1 MPKANPID
9 PVQNAYEKK
18 MVFADHMKRYKQ
30 AMRAGCYLEAL
41 MIDYAAME
49 DRLRYLLFYLGMLQS
64 PASGAISS
72 RQSATSYKRILDRY
86 MQSGDRNIRH
96 IAGKRNLV
104 RCIFLLAAENKPDQ
118 NDAVQTVLC
127 ASLSDENRISEALG
141 LLKEI
146 EAWCDYRNAVVHGLM
161 DKSVISLDVHLAE
174 QAELGNKLFR
184 RLDNIVGWVDRK
196 NISRKIG
203 IEISKNRQKNACN
216 YFL

>member
-1 MPKANPID
+1 MPNKNLID
-9 PVQNAYEKK
+9 PVQDKSEKRL
-18 MVFADHMKRYKQ
+18 VFINHMKRYKQ
-30 AMRAGCYLEAL
+30 AMRASCYLEAL
-41 MIDYAAME
+41 MIDYACLE

-72 RQSATSYKRILDRY
+72 KRSAESYKRILDRY
-86 MQSGDRNIRH
+86 MQTGDRSIRH

-104 RCIFLLAAENKPDQ
+104 RCIFQLVAENNPDQ

-127 ASLSDENRISEALG
+127 ASLSDENRVSEVLN

-146 EAWCDYRNAVVHGLM
+146 ETWCDYRNAVVHGLM
-161 DKSVISLDVHLAE
+161 DKSVVSLDSHLAE

-196 NISRKIG
+196 QISRKIG
-203 IEISKNRQKNACN
+203 IEISKNRKKNKEGRE
-216 YFL
+216 